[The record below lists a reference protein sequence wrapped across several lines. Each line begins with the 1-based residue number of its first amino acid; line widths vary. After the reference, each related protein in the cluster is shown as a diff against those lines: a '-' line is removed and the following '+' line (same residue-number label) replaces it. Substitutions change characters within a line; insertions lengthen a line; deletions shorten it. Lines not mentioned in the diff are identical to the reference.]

1 MRTLTGR
8 LLTAIGGLLFFAS
21 DASACAVCFTGET
34 DSLWAYYV
42 TAILLTCL
50 PLAMIGGASYWLI
63 RRCRAVDAP
72 AE

>member
-1 MRTLTGR
+1 MKNTTKR
-8 LLTAIGGLLFFAS
+8 LFAAVGALLVLAS

-63 RRCRAVDAP
+63 RRSRAADAP